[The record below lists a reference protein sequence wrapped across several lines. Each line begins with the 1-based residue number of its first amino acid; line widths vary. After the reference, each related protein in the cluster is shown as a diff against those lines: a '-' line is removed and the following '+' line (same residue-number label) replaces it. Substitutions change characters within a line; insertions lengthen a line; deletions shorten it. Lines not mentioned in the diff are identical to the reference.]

1 MLDNQHR
8 AREINRREQST
19 SKQSTSKQ
27 CSNKQSADKQG
38 ATKPYQSEACVRD
51 QRAEG
56 AYDNKEKPVGIQL
69 TDASLQYHDS
79 DTATLARLNIT
90 FPAGQWT
97 VLLGRSGGGK
107 TTLLRYLAGLL
118 PTQVRWQGTLTT
130 SDGGEI
136 HSRIAYMAQQDLLLP
151 WLNVLENV
159 CLSSRFS
166 HTNAAAKDKAKAL
179 HLLEKVGLAAH
190 ANAKPAQLSGGM
202 RQRVALARTLM
213 QDKPIVLMDE
223 PFSALDAVTRHK
235 LQTLSATMLQD
246 KTVVLITHE
255 PQEALR
261 LAHQLYVLQGNPAQA
276 KPLPVPRA
284 LPPRLFD
291 SDSAALQQQIL
302 QQLEQ
307 DDA

>member
-1 MLDNQHR
+1 MLDNKIS
-8 AREINRREQST
+8 ASEINRSEKSANKLCT
-19 SKQSTSKQ
+19 SKQSA
-27 CSNKQSADKQG
+27 NK
-38 ATKPYQSEACVRD
+38 PCHSEACVRG
-51 QRAEG
+51 QRTEG
-56 AYDNKEKPVGIQL
+56 AYDNKAKPVGIQL

-118 PTQVRWQGTLTT
+118 TTQITWQGTLTT
-130 SDGGEI
+130 SDGGAI

-151 WLNVLENV
+151 WLNVLDNV

-166 HTNAAAKDKAKAL
+166 PTNTAKDKAKAL
-179 HLLEKVGLAAH
+179 QLLEKVGLAAH

-223 PFSALDAVTRHK
+223 PFSALDAVNRHK
-235 LQTLSATMLQD
+235 LQTLAATMLQD

-261 LAHQLYVLQGNPAQA
+261 LAHQLYVLQGHPAQA
-276 KPLPVPRA
+276 KPLPVPTA
-284 LPPRLFD
+284 LPPRLFN